1 MSLSIYADFYFVTY
15 RYCFLCNRWLAVEE
29 DDGMIDRLLP
39 VASKEDMTNFQN
51 LFMTKTKKSFTDSH
65 LWISVFSRPH
75 RSTFT
80 RVQRLSCILSLVM
93 TTMMVNAMFYQAE
106 DRVKNKE
113 YISFGPFEFSLSGI
127 YISFVSSLI
136 VLPVNIII
144 DQLFRKSKPKVNRI
158 TNAFMGKNV
167 QPLAALSHIKLRPR
181 SPPDS
186 TKLEDFV
193 EKPSTRPDSANST
206 HSMHSES
213 ALIEKRK
220 KSNEIAIISHPQ
232 TKPQKKKTKK
242 FMLPHSCVYLSYSL
256 VYISALLSSFITFL
270 YSIEWGKEKSL
281 SWLSS
286 ILMSIFESVIVIQPF
301 KVLLKLSENYSL
313 KILCTQN
320 MDDVS

>member
-1 MSLSIYADFYFVTY
+1 MYLLNIQCTMFVSH
-15 RYCFLCNRWLAVEE
+15 RFCFLCNRWLAVEE

-75 RSTFT
+75 KSTFT

-127 YISFVSSLI
+127 YISFISSLI

-167 QPLAALSHIKLRPR
+167 QPLAALSHIKLRPW
-181 SPPDS
+181 SPPDN
-186 TKLEDFV
+186 TKLEEYV
-193 EKPSTRPDSANST
+193 EKPYPRPDSANST
-206 HSMHSES
+206 YSGHSDTS
-213 ALIEKRK
+213 LIQKK
-220 KSNEIAIISHPQ
+220 KSGEIAIISHPR
-232 TKPQKKKTKK
+232 TKPQKKKSKK
-242 FMLPHSCVYLSYSL
+242 FMLPHSCVYVAYSL

-286 ILMSIFESVIVIQPF
+286 ILLSICESVIVIQPF
-301 KVLLKLSENYSL
+301 KVLLTRLFN
-313 KILCTQN
+313 
-320 MDDVS
+320 DH

>member
-1 MSLSIYADFYFVTY
+1 
-15 RYCFLCNRWLAVEE
+15 
-29 DDGMIDRLLP
+29 
-39 VASKEDMTNFQN
+39 
-51 LFMTKTKKSFTDSH
+51 
-65 LWISVFSRPH
+65 
-75 RSTFT
+75 
-80 RVQRLSCILSLVM
+80 
-93 TTMMVNAMFYQAE
+93 MMVNAMFYQAE

-167 QPLAALSHIKLRPR
+167 QPIAALSHIKIPPW
-181 SPPDS
+181 SPPDN
-186 TKLEDFV
+186 TKLEEYV

-206 HSMHSES
+206 YSMHSES

-220 KSNEIAIISHPQ
+220 KNNEISIISHPQ
-232 TKPQKKKTKK
+232 TKPQKKKTK
-242 FMLPHSCVYLSYSL
+242 FMLPQSCVYLAYSL

-270 YSIEWGKEKSL
+270 YSIEWGKERSL

-286 ILMSIFESVIVIQPF
+286 ILMSICESVIVIQPF
-301 KVLLKLSENYSL
+301 KVFLKLN
-313 KILCTQN
+313 
-320 MDDVS
+320 